1 MIVWRS
7 QEKIATNRY
16 NLFQYNLNENIKLA
30 IDTSYRA
37 AI

>member
-1 MIVWRS
+1 MIVWRP
-7 QEKIATNRY
+7 QEKSEYLRY
-16 NLFQYNLNENIKLA
+16 NLRESIKLA